1 MFTYKVNNAGYLVR
15 YKARICVRGD
25 LQHHVSDDI
34 YAVTGA
40 YRSFRILM
48 ALVCAF
54 GLLCHQIDFKNAF
67 TNADMDEE
75 VYTACPPGYCT
86 PGKVWKLRKA
96 LYGLRKSPK
105 L

>member
-1 MFTYKVNNAGYLVR
+1 MT
-15 YKARICVRGD
+15 D
-25 LQHHVSDDI
+25 EI
-34 YAVTGA
+34 YAATGT

-48 ALVCAF
+48 ALVSAF

-67 TNADMDEE
+67 TNADMDDE
-75 VYTACPPGYCT
+75 VYTTCPPGFGM
-86 PGKVWKLRKA
+86 PGKCWKLLKA